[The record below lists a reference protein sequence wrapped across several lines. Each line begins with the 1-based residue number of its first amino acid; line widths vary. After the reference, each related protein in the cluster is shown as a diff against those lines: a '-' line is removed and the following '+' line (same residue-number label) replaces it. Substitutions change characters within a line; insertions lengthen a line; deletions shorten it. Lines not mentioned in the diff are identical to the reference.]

1 MLFVSSSVCDG
12 CYRPK
17 LELTKHNGCT
27 YVRQQVKIVQE
38 MPETGHYT
46 TSYHSVASSIGYYV
60 VIDNPD
66 DNYPN
71 PPLLSA
77 AAALELEA

>member
-1 MLFVSSSVCDG
+1 MVV
-12 CYRPK
+12 RPAAGENCAGNARDWP
-17 LELTKHNGCT
+17 LYH
-27 YVRQQVKIVQE
+27 Q
-38 MPETGHYT
+38 
-46 TSYHSVASSIGYYV
+46 HSVASSIGDV

-77 AAALELEA
+77 AALELEA